1 VLPSIIFEME
11 SRFICFRC
19 NKVFSKSNVLIS
31 HIKIMHSLLQKFLC
45 KQDNCIR
52 SFSSISDLRKHL
64 DKNHS
69 ELSVTQPNLEAV
81 FENHALASTS
91 RCSNC
96 LPRTQKNKDESTV
109 DPLDAHLWA
118 NFKSSYN
125 RDKLRFPWQRCK

>member
-1 VLPSIIFEME
+1 
-11 SRFICFRC
+11 
-19 NKVFSKSNVLIS
+19 
-31 HIKIMHSLLQKFLC
+31 MHSLLQKFLC

-69 ELSVTQPNLEAV
+69 ELSVTQPNLEAA

-96 LPRTQKNKDESTV
+96 LPHTQKNKDESTV
-109 DPLDAHLWA
+109 DPPDAHLDNA
-118 NFKSSYN
+118 SLVGHLYSIPSLSRNIVQLVLDHISELINSIFESIN
-125 RDKLRFPWQRCK
+125 NLIITL